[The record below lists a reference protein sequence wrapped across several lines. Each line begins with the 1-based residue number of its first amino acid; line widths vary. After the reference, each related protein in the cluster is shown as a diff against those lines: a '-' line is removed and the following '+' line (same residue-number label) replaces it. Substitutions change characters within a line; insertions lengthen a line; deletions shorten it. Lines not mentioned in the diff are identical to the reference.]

1 MSTQDWQQTPPP
13 KQGMSGGTK
22 LLLILGGLGGVLALV
37 CCGGVIYF
45 FVWAQGWVS
54 VDPAEVRVRSGEIA
68 QVDVPAEITPVLA
81 FKVPTLFDAVRYNNA
96 DSGAE
101 VIIAQ
106 RGASGAQFNKAEF
119 SMQVEMQ
126 LSAQGAQRT
135 PGHPLEPVSV
145 DPATTRQITPTV
157 RGAAATFDLSEG
169 SKRGTDFW
177 AVNGEFTG
185 AKGTVWLRMD
195 LPKDQFTEEQIVDL
209 LEGIQ

>member
-13 KQGMSGGTK
+13 KQGMSGTTK

-37 CCGGVIYF
+37 CCGGFIAMG
-45 FVWAQGWVS
+45 VWAQGLMS
-54 VDPAEVRVRSGEIA
+54 TDPAEVRERAGEIA
-68 QVDVPAEITPVLA
+68 KVDVPAEITPLFA
-81 FKVPTLFDAVRYNNA
+81 FKMPTVFDVARFSNGE
-96 DSGAE
+96 SGAD

-106 RGASGAQFNKAEF
+106 RGATFEQLPKADF
-119 SMQVEMQ
+119 ALQVETQ
-126 LSAQGAQRT
+126 LAAQSAQT
-135 PGHPLEPVSV
+135 PGHPLEPVSI

-169 SKRGTDFW
+169 SKRGADFW

-185 AKGTVWLRMD
+185 ANGTVWLRMD

>member
-13 KQGMSGGTK
+13 KQGMSGTTK

-37 CCGGVIYF
+37 CCGGFIYMA
-45 FVWAQGWVS
+45 VWAQS
-54 VDPAEVRVRSGEIA
+54 LFSIDPAVVRERSGEIA
-68 QVDVPAEITPVLA
+68 QVDVPPEITPLFA
-81 FKVPTLFDAVRYNNA
+81 LKMPTMYDVARFSNS

-106 RGASGAQFNKAEF
+106 RGTTFAQLPKADF
-119 SMQVEMQ
+119 ALQVETQ
-126 LSAQGAQRT
+126 LSAQSGNT

-145 DPATTRQITPTV
+145 DPATTRQITPTI

-169 SKRGTDFW
+169 SKRGNDFW

-185 AKGTVWLRMD
+185 ANGTVWLRMD
-195 LPKDQFTEEQIVDL
+195 LPKDQFTEEQVVDL